1 MYTRFK
7 NVNRF
12 AGIEFDFL
20 CGKHGTIIHAFIRD
34 EVNHDASMAD
44 LILFECFVGAF
55 DGMRAGEH
63 ARQGRMQVDDP
74 VRKMIEEGGCENA
87 HPAREDDVVR

>member
-12 AGIEFDFL
+12 ASIEFDFL
-20 CGKHGTIIHAFIRD
+20 CGKHRTIVNAFIRD
-34 EVNHDASMAD
+34 DVNHDACVAD
-44 LILFECFVGAF
+44 LILFEGFIGAF
-55 DGMRAGEH
+55 DGVRAGKH
-63 ARQGRMQVDDP
+63 AGQSRMKIDDTI
-74 VRKMIEEGGCENA
+74 RKMIEEGGCENA